1 MKKLALLL
9 GLIATALALS
19 VMLGPQGSLA
29 SSHREAPAISQDPAA
44 DTTDVYFFRSPDAP
58 DTVSIITNWYPGQTG
73 YSGPNF
79 YRFADDVLYEI
90 HIDSDGDTLD
100 DFTYQFTFRTQF
112 GAPGNPFGNRTFLYN
127 TGPITSLNDTDF
139 NVPQTM
145 TVNRL
150 VWNMVGNRRYATP
163 TLLARDLKL
172 PPVNVGKNSL
182 PNYDAVADQAIYGV
196 PGGGKVFAGQR
207 DDPFFVDLGA
217 VFDLLQVQNPGKDA
231 LEESNIL
238 TIALQVPIASI
249 RTGDK
254 VIGVWASS
262 SRQTMSIFDDYGLG
276 QGDADMAAADKIDGK
291 GLRSAYRQVSR
302 LGMPLVNEAVIGL
315 RDKDRF
321 NASQPNNDGQFLSW
335 VTNSHLA
342 ELLNLLYTVGAP
354 TTNRQDLVTVFL
366 TGVPGLN
373 QPTNVRPAEMLRLN
387 VETPV
392 TAIGGGSR
400 LGVLGGDT
408 GGFPNGRRLS
418 DDVVDIALQVVG
430 GALLGNPNSAG
441 LGDGVNA
448 NDKPFRTTFP
458 YLASPWSGNP

>member
-1 MKKLALLL
+1 MKKLVLLL
-9 GLIATALALS
+9 GLVATALALS
-19 VMLGPQGSLA
+19 VMFGPQGSLA

-58 DTVSIITNWYPGQTG
+58 DTVSIVTNWYPVQVAYG
-73 YSGPNF
+73 GPNF

-90 HIDSDGDTLD
+90 HVDSDGDSLD

-127 TGPITSLNDTDF
+127 TGPITSLSDTDF

-145 TVNRL
+145 TVTRL
-150 VWNMVGNRRYATP
+150 VWNMVGNRRYAMP
-163 TLLARDLKL
+163 TVLARDLRL

-182 PNYDAVADQAIYGV
+182 PDYDSVADQAIYSL
-196 PGGGKVFAGQR
+196 PGGGKVFAGQK
-207 DDPFFVDLGA
+207 DDPFYVDLGA

-231 LEESNIL
+231 LEEANVL

-262 SRQTMSIFDDYGLG
+262 SRPTMSIFDGYGLDKADTATAG
-276 QGDADMAAADKIDGK
+276 ADRIDAK

-321 NASQPNNDGQFLSW
+321 NGSQPSNDGQFLSW

-342 ELLNLLYTVGAP
+342 ELLNIIYNFGAP

-373 QPTNVRPAEMLRLN
+373 QPTKVTPSEMLRLN
-387 VETPV
+387 VEIPA
-392 TAIGGGSR
+392 TAIGSGDR
-400 LGVLGGDT
+400 LGVLGGDI

-430 GALLGNPNSAG
+430 GELVGHPSD

-448 NDKPFRTTFP
+448 NDKPFRDTFP